1 MPIQITV
8 TGDLHI
14 HIADPD
20 QIVHPILAA
29 LAQTKGAIMAQL
41 DDKLAELK
49 AAVDTNSAKLA
60 VLITDFENAGSL
72 TPEQQTALDAL
83 KAEVVGNSDA
93 IDAADPNAAV

>member
-14 HIADPD
+14 HLNDPD
-20 QIVHPILAA
+20 AIIQPILAA
-29 LAQTKGAIMAQL
+29 LAGAKGEIMSQL
-41 DDKLAELK
+41 DDQLAELK

-72 TPEQQTALDAL
+72 TPEQQAALDAL